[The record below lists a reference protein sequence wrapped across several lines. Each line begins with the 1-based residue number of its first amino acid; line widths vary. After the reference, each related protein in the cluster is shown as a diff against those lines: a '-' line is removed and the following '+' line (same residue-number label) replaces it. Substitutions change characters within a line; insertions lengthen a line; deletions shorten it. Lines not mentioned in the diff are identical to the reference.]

1 MAAGS
6 AGRPSLESTAAAN
19 RRAHSA
25 TSCTFASLCE
35 ACRSSVLVDTSPV
48 LEGGTSTAIR
58 QSIFSDCCT
67 PGSPKHRALA
77 YRSHRPCCSTPS
89 AHFGRPT
96 RRSQIAIEPAAPPY
110 VSFPAISSFGGFR
123 TPATSCRVRG
133 ADRHGPASENLH
145 ICGSSHLG
153 WYANLRHASRHK
165 APD

>member
-1 MAAGS
+1 MDGAAVD
-6 AGRPSLESTAAAN
+6 LTAAW
-19 RRAHSA
+19 RG
-25 TSCTFASLCE
+25 L
-35 ACRSSVLVDTSPV
+35 LK
-48 LEGGTSTAIR
+48 GGTSTAIR

-123 TPATSCRVRG
+123 TPATSRRVRG
-133 ADRHGPASENLH
+133 ADRHGPGRVDEDVAILIPHSPG
-145 ICGSSHLG
+145 C
-153 WYANLRHASRHK
+153 AA
-165 APD
+165 